1 MHVSALN
8 SASPLSQTTGL
19 TPGAPGSSQRAQ
31 PSTADKLPFTDV
43 MSRFL
48 GEINGQ
54 QVQAEQH
61 VTQLATGE
69 TDSINDVVLSVAK
82 ADMSFRFLMEIR
94 NRLISSY
101 QEIQRMQV

>member
-1 MHVSALN
+1 MHVPAVNSTSPVTAPSSIGPGTNRSADAT
-8 SASPLSQTTGL
+8 ASTRP
-19 TPGAPGSSQRAQ
+19 
-31 PSTADKLPFTDV
+31 PFTEV
-43 MSRFL
+43 MSQFL

-54 QVQAEQH
+54 QLQAEQQ
-61 VTQLATGE
+61 VTRLALGE
-69 TDSINDVVLSVAK
+69 SNSINDVVLSVAK

>member
-1 MHVSALN
+1 MLVSAVN
-8 SASPLSQTTGL
+8 STSPVTSPTDIASGSSRTTGSV
-19 TPGAPGSSQRAQ
+19 GAGQ
-31 PSTADKLPFTDV
+31 PPFTEV
-43 MSRFL
+43 MAQFL

-54 QVQAEQH
+54 QIHAQQQ
-61 VTQLATGE
+61 VTQLAMGE
-69 TDSINDVVLSVAK
+69 TDSVNDVVLSVAK